1 MPYCRLFFAAVYI
14 DKSRRMFNKK
24 ALFPATAGKTKH
36 SG

>member
-1 MPYCRLFFAAVYI
+1 MLIFGLVYI

-24 ALFPATAGKTKH
+24 ALFPAAAGKTKH